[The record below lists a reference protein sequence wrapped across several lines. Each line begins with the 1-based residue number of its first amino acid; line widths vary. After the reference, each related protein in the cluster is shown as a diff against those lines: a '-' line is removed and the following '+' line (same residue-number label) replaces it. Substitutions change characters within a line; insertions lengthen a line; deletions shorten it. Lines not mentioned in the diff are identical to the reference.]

1 MFGVQIHF
9 LFIVGV
15 CMMVQRC
22 VKVTIF
28 VEVQKEHESIL
39 FSLTPSFVDLQCVA
53 KLALKDVR
61 DKTRTDRK

>member
-1 MFGVQIHF
+1 MFGLQIHSI
-9 LFIVGV
+9 LVVGF
-15 CMMVQRC
+15 MMVQRC